1 MSALRSAPRIVG
13 VDYGSKRTGLAIA
26 DPLGLFAR
34 PLGTFAPGLATAELV
49 KLDTREGVATIA
61 LGWPLEPDG
70 AEGSAVE
77 RVRSFEGRLKKALP
91 HVSIVRIDERY
102 SSAHASTRLHEAG
115 ASRRVRR
122 DKGLVDAA
130 AACVIL
136 EDYLRER

>member
-1 MSALRSAPRIVG
+1 MSLRAAPRIVG

-49 KLDTREGVATIA
+49 RLNAREVISTIA
-61 LGWPLEPDG
+61 LGWPFEADG
-70 AEGSAVE
+70 AEGHAVE
-77 RVRSFEGRLKKALP
+77 RVRSFEGRLRKALP
-91 HVSIVRIDERY
+91 GVSIVRVDERY
-102 SSAHASTRLHEAG
+102 SSAGASSRLHEAG

-122 DKGLVDAA
+122 DKGIVDAA